1 MVGRAPERADFDDK
15 IKNPYYDEWKKV
27 EQESKRLD
35 YAYRRSSDAL
45 FDISLSKEEHDLYFD
60 ELKEINAW
68 VEAYVHKY
76 AWAIPNDDALLEIA
90 RYSPLIEVGAG
101 TGYWAW
107 LLRQL
112 GVDILAF
119 DKYPPSQNST
129 SKSEFHPDTDTWTE
143 VLQGDESVLDSIV
156 DRTLF
161 LCWPPSNDPMAF
173 ETLSRFRG
181 STFLFVGEDWPSR
194 TTGNEDF
201 FRLLDRDWELEDN
214 RNKAWIPTWPGR
226 EDFLWVYHRKG

>member
-1 MVGRAPERADFDDK
+1 MMVERTFSPERSDCGGR
-15 IKNPYYDEWKKV
+15 IRNPYYDEWKKV

-35 YAYRRSSDAL
+35 FSYRRSSDAL

-76 AWAIPNDDALLEIA
+76 AWAIPNDDVLLEIA
-90 RYSPLIEVGAG
+90 KYSPLIEVGAG

-161 LCWPPSNDPMAF
+161 LCWPPSNHPMAF

-201 FRLLDRDWELEDN
+201 FRLLD
-214 RNKAWIPTWPGR
+214 
-226 EDFLWVYHRKG
+226 

>member
-1 MVGRAPERADFDDK
+1 MLEGTFSPERSDCGGR
-15 IKNPYYDEWKKV
+15 IRNPYYDEWKKV

-35 YAYRRSSDAL
+35 FSYRRSSDAL
-45 FDISLSKEEHDLYFD
+45 FDVSLSKEEHDVYFD

-68 VEAYVHKY
+68 VEAYIHKY

-90 RYSPLIEVGAG
+90 KYSPLIEVGAG

-129 SKSEFHPDTDTWTE
+129 SKSEFHPDADTWTE
-143 VLQGDESVLDSIV
+143 VLEGDESVLDSII

-161 LCWPPSNDPMAF
+161 LC
-173 ETLSRFRG
+173 LSCLSWKWRKR
-181 STFLFVGEDWPSR
+181 SSVKITER
-194 TTGNEDF
+194 TYEEAKEA
-201 FRLLDRDWELEDN
+201 LH
-214 RNKAWIPTWPGR
+214 AGR
-226 EDFLWVYHRKG
+226 EGRHSEEAFGGRSADLGSV